1 MADAQEPPR
10 PAKRHERPACPQR
23 TMNGTARVR
32 HERAPRTCPHPTSP
46 AYTSHERGAAAVER
60 SSTAHEGGH
69 LERAPASH
77 QSRGRKARA
86 SQEPRRAGSKGAPAS
101 HHTRGL
107 ANRACRQPP
116 ARGLERPPDASPEGG
131 HGAYYNCDPQQP
143 PAPVF
148 TTQGTMPARAH
159 GGLAP
164 AGARCT
170 LEGMVPCP
178 RLSPAPTNPEH
189 TSHPA
194 RRLRRWSAA
203 LSPAPRAPPCQ
214 PCAAARPCRSAARS
228 GQQATCPFSRTKK
241 RTSHGGCPSVLYA
254 FVTCGHAENVGCR
267 SGAQPSPAGRCFC
280 R

>member
-131 HGAYYNCDPQQP
+131 HGAYYTATPSSLLPPFSPHKALCPQGRTVVLRQQEHGAPWRGWCRGSALARTRPASRQP
-143 PAPVF
+143 PAP
-148 TTQGTMPARAH
+148 
-159 GGLAP
+159 
-164 AGARCT
+164 
-170 LEGMVPCP
+170 
-178 RLSPAPTNPEH
+178 
-189 TSHPA
+189 A
-194 RRLRRWSAA
+194 RRHRRWSAA

-214 PCAAARPCRSAARS
+214 PCTAARPCRSAARS
-228 GQQATCPFSRTKK
+228 G
-241 RTSHGGCPSVLYA
+241 
-254 FVTCGHAENVGCR
+254 
-267 SGAQPSPAGRCFC
+267 
-280 R
+280 